1 MVDELEKEAY
11 SIVNLLPH
19 LVTFYIII
27 SLI

>member
-1 MVDELEKEAY
+1 MIDELEKEAY
-11 SIVNLLPH
+11 SIIHLLPH